1 MQIVDAH
8 LHLWSLTTPGHQWPT
23 ETCET
28 LYRDFGLC
36 DLAEAAVN
44 VPLAASV
51 LVQSQPSPSDTDW
64 ILDVAAS
71 SPLVAAVVGWVDFL
85 AADAPQ
91 RIAQLAHHPKLRSL
105 RPMLHWIADT
115 QWINCEEL
123 TPALRTMQ
131 DHGLRL
137 DALIEPR
144 HLPTLARFA
153 RRWPNIQIVIDHG
166 AKPMIAAGEIEP
178 WRSQI
183 AALADCGAYCKLSG
197 LRTEQVPGQSADGLR
212 SYVDHLVACFGNRL
226 MWGSDWPILLLSGSS
241 YGDWF
246 ADADRITGLNGSA
259 RERLF
264 GGAAR
269 SFYGIG
275 D

>member
-1 MQIVDAH
+1 MRPISSWRSKGCSEWFDVAMQIIDAH
-8 LHLWSLTTPGHQWPT
+8 LHIWSLSTPGHRWPT
-23 ETCET
+23 ETCEA
-28 LYRDFGLC
+28 LYRDFGLH
-36 DLAEAAVN
+36 DLAEAAAN

-51 LVQSQPSPSDTDW
+51 LVQSQPSHFDTDW
-64 ILDVAAS
+64 ILDIAAS

-85 AADAPQ
+85 AAVAPQ

-153 RRWPNIQIVIDHG
+153 LG
-166 AKPMIAAGEIEP
+166 AHKA
-178 WRSQI
+178 
-183 AALADCGAYCKLSG
+183 K
-197 LRTEQVPGQSADGLR
+197 
-212 SYVDHLVACFGNRL
+212 
-226 MWGSDWPILLLSGSS
+226 
-241 YGDWF
+241 
-246 ADADRITGLNGSA
+246 
-259 RERLF
+259 
-264 GGAAR
+264 
-269 SFYGIG
+269 
-275 D
+275 